1 MSVHIAG
8 SVPPAFAGEG
18 GGAPSAAGRF
28 FLAKAESLPRHQP
41 PVSSWLVTAV
51 RCCCLCTRHAAP
63 RPLSSKLPPRWPPCL
78 DGPYCVRSKP
88 ASTLPLMT
96 LVPPGFEKPT
106 TFETPLTTSRGAHEV
121 RGWCRQWPGGQPLGA
136 GGGRFNFF
144 NSVLRILASCGP
156 FAFVHTAFSL
166 RWVFLARVTGVHAT
180 LSFHCLSPLVGS
192 RGFPLFLG
200 ALKGPSG
207 FAGMWFSLQCS
218 ITYSRWRCRHSFA
231 GSDSHLHFS
240 LGIYLLAY
248 LGSWCFEPGNLIK
261 PAAS

>member
-1 MSVHIAG
+1 MQRGVSFWQKQSRFHDT
-8 SVPPAFAGEG
+8 SP
-18 GGAPSAAGRF
+18 PSAPGSSQLCAAAASAPDTPHPAHCPQSCRLGGR
-28 FLAKAESLPRHQP
+28 L
-41 PVSSWLVTAV
+41 
-51 RCCCLCTRHAAP
+51 
-63 RPLSSKLPPRWPPCL
+63 CL
-78 DGPYCVRSKP
+78 DRPYCVRSKP

-231 GSDSHLHFS
+231 GSDSRLHFS

>member
-1 MSVHIAG
+1 MQRGISFWQKQSRFHDT
-8 SVPPAFAGEG
+8 SP
-18 GGAPSAAGRF
+18 PSAPGSSQLCAAAASAPDTPHPAHCPQSCRLGGR
-28 FLAKAESLPRHQP
+28 L
-41 PVSSWLVTAV
+41 
-51 RCCCLCTRHAAP
+51 
-63 RPLSSKLPPRWPPCL
+63 CL

-121 RGWCRQWPGGQPLGA
+121 RGWCRQWLGGQPLGA

-231 GSDSHLHFS
+231 GSDSRLHFS

>member
-1 MSVHIAG
+1 MQRGVSFWQKQSRFHDT
-8 SVPPAFAGEG
+8 SP
-18 GGAPSAAGRF
+18 PSAPGSSQLCAAAASAPDTPHPAHCPQSCRLGGR
-28 FLAKAESLPRHQP
+28 L
-41 PVSSWLVTAV
+41 
-51 RCCCLCTRHAAP
+51 
-63 RPLSSKLPPRWPPCL
+63 CL

-121 RGWCRQWPGGQPLGA
+121 RGWCQQWPGGQPLGA

-231 GSDSHLHFS
+231 GSDSRLHFS
-240 LGIYLLAY
+240 LGIYLLIWDHGV
-248 LGSWCFEPGNLIK
+248 LSLEI
-261 PAAS
+261 

>member
-1 MSVHIAG
+1 MQRGVSFWQKQSRFHDT
-8 SVPPAFAGEG
+8 SP
-18 GGAPSAAGRF
+18 PSAPGSSQLCAAAASAPDTPHPAHCPQSCRLGGR
-28 FLAKAESLPRHQP
+28 L
-41 PVSSWLVTAV
+41 
-51 RCCCLCTRHAAP
+51 
-63 RPLSSKLPPRWPPCL
+63 CL

-121 RGWCRQWPGGQPLGA
+121 RGWCRQWPGGRPLGA

-192 RGFPLFLG
+192 RFPWLPAVPRGLEGTLGFCGDVVLPAVLHNLQQVALSPQFCRLRFTFAFFFRNLFTCL
-200 ALKGPSG
+200 
-207 FAGMWFSLQCS
+207 F
-218 ITYSRWRCRHSFA
+218 
-231 GSDSHLHFS
+231 
-240 LGIYLLAY
+240 GIMV
-248 LGSWCFEPGNLIK
+248 F
-261 PAAS
+261 